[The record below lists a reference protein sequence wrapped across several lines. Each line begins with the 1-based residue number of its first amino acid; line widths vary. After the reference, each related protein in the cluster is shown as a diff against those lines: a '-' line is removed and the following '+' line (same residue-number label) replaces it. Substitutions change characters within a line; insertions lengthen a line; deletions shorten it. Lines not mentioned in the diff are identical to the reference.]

1 MIKRSNLQLESRSE
15 QVKNDLRRQII
26 NGEFKIGELLPTT
39 AELATHYQVSRE
51 TVNHAMSLLVAEKL
65 IVRKRGRGT
74 RVVKSKPQEMVSK
87 GYQDIG
93 LYLPMLKHENDN
105 LDPEESPVWFRI
117 FTGALA
123 AANSAKY
130 RLVPICSGEHALTE
144 TIAAHCLQ
152 GIMLPGQTWIIEE
165 FVESELFHKIPHFF
179 LGMGADFKML
189 NHLEELGTVGVKSII
204 EHLIGLGHQRIAGF
218 SSGVSNLI
226 HERVFR
232 AHREAL
238 IENGSYSPQ
247 WLYRLEENSSP
258 EDYEQAVSQLL
269 NLSERPTV
277 IVVYRERFVQGVM
290 DALQKHNIRIPED
303 MSLVM
308 VENDAGHEHIYNG
321 LKVDCLQLP
330 TKEELGRYGCQL
342 MIEQLEGRSSVPI
355 NAELSWTEVAGET
368 LREMK

>member
-1 MIKRSNLQLESRSE
+1 MKRSNLQLESRSE
-15 QVKNDLRRQII
+15 QVKNDLKRQIM

-65 IVRKRGRGT
+65 IVRKRGKGT
-74 RVVKSKPQEMVSK
+74 RVVKSKPQDMVSR

-130 RLVPICSGEHALTE
+130 RLVPICSGEQALTE
-144 TIAAHCLQ
+144 TITAHGLQ
-152 GIMLPGQTWIIEE
+152 GIILPGQTWIIEE
-165 FVESELFHKIPHFF
+165 FMESELFHRIPHFF
-179 LGMGADFKML
+179 LGMGADFKTL
-189 NHLEELGTVGVKSII
+189 NYLDELGTGGVKSII
-204 EHLIGLGHQRIAGF
+204 EHLISLGHQKIAGF
-218 SSGVSNLI
+218 SSGASNLI
-226 HERVFR
+226 HERIFR

-238 IENGSYSPQ
+238 IENGNYSPQ
-247 WLYRLEENSSP
+247 WLYRLEEGSSP
-258 EDYEQAVSQLL
+258 EGYEQAVSQLL
-269 NLSERPTV
+269 NLQERPTV
-277 IVVYRERFVQGVM
+277 IVVYRERFVQGIM
-290 DALQKHNIRIPED
+290 DALRKYNIRIPED
-303 MSLVM
+303 ISLVM
-308 VENDAGHEHIYNG
+308 VENDSGHEYIFNDI
-321 LKVDCLQLP
+321 KVNCLQLP

-342 MIEQLEGRSSVPI
+342 MIEQLEGKCSVPI

-368 LREMK
+368 LLAIK